1 MDERYDPK
9 QIEPFWQAQW
19 DRINLYLTRDDP
31 GRPKYYILEM
41 FPYPSGAG
49 LSVGHLHNYV
59 PCDVVGRYKRMAG
72 FNVLH
77 PMGWDAF
84 GLPAENEAILK
95 GSHPTETVPRYAANF
110 KRQLTISGCAY
121 DWSRE
126 INSSSPEYYRWTQW
140 FFLMLLKRG
149 LAYRAN
155 GAQWW
160 CDKCQTILANEQVI
174 NGCCWR
180 HTDNPVTKK
189 DLEQWYIKITDY
201 ADRLLA
207 DLDGIDWP
215 DPIKLM
221 QRNWIGRS
229 EGAELA
235 FPVTGH
241 PGQEVRFFTTRPDTV
256 FGVSFMVLAPEH
268 PLVAAITT
276 GAQRAMVESYV
287 AEARRQTEIER
298 MSTAKEK
305 SGVFT
310 GAYAHNVFTNK
321 DIPIWIADY
330 VLMGYGTGAIMA
342 APGEDQRDFEFATKY
357 GLEIP
362 RVTAPADGST
372 PPADRA
378 FSDHGLA
385 INSDFLNGKT
395 TAEAIT
401 AVCQYA
407 EKNRLGRATI
417 NYRMRDWLISR
428 QRYWGCPIPIVYC
441 KTDGIVP
448 VPEDQLPV
456 MLPPMKDY
464 LPSGTGRSPLANVPE
479 FVNTT
484 CPKCGGPAER
494 ETDTLDGF
502 ACSSWYFL
510 RFASP
515 HENARPFDRRAADYW
530 LPVDLYVG
538 GAEHAVMHLLYARM
552 WTKVMFDEELIGFDE
567 PFPALRNQGVVWAS
581 DGQRMSKSKGNVVT
595 PDAMIDKYGADA
607 LRLWELFMSPF
618 DEATNWNESGIAG
631 TQRFIQRV
639 WTMLRRY
646 IDAGSPDGNS
656 QRRDSKAHPQNHPAS
671 HRSHRA
677 PPLQHRA
684 GRDDGSPELH
694 RKTKPRRARPLR
706 HRILYPTA
714 SPNGPPRNRRNLAR
728 PRPQDF
734 NPSRRM
740 AEVRPKA
747 RTRRNGNCRGADK
760 RQSPRPPRSPR
771 RHHRRRRPR
780 PGPKQRVREAPPR
793 QQPPKKIHLH
803 KKQNAKHRR
812 VAAAFLSLCNF
823 RVQRLCVIQ
832 SAAKNPSPPLPFSL
846 QGRALRNWMRA
857 LPLSRGE
864 RIKGEGPYPALIF
877 RARFKILLFD
887 VELRTLKKKTPA
899 LFLIPRKR
907 ATRAPFVI
915 LVCSR

>member
-9 QIEPFWQAQW
+9 KIEPRWQAEW
-19 DRINLYLTRDDP
+19 DRTQLYLTREEP
-31 GRPKYYILEM
+31 GRPKFYVLEM

-59 PCDVVGRYKRMAG
+59 PCDVIGRYKRMAG

-84 GLPAENEAILK
+84 GLPAENEAILR

-121 DWSRE
+121 DWTRE
-126 INSSSPEYYRWTQW
+126 INSSSPEYYKWTQY

-149 LAYRAN
+149 LAYRAM
-155 GAQWW
+155 GSQWW
-160 CDKCQTILANEQVI
+160 CDLCRTILANEQVV

-189 DLEQWYIKITDY
+189 DLEQWYIKITAY
-201 ADRLLA
+201 ADRLLD
-207 DLDGIDWP
+207 DLDQIDWP
-215 DPIKLM
+215 EPIKLM

-235 FPVTGH
+235 FPVPGH
-241 PGQEVRFFTTRPDTV
+241 QGKEVRFFTTRPDTV

-268 PLVAAITT
+268 PLVAEITT
-276 GAQRAMVESYV
+276 DSQRKAVDEYV
-287 AEARRQTEIER
+287 TQARRQSEIER
-298 MSTAKEK
+298 MSTVKEK

-310 GAYAHNVFTNK
+310 GAYARNVFTKK

-342 APGEDQRDFEFATKY
+342 APGQDQRDYEFAKKY

-362 RVTAPADGST
+362 RVTAPLDGSEL
-372 PPADRA
+372 ALDRA
-378 FSDHGLA
+378 FTEYGVA
-385 INSDFLNGKT
+385 INSGFLDGKP
-395 TAEAIT
+395 TAEALT
-401 AVCQYA
+401 EVAAYA
-407 EKNRLGRATI
+407 ERSGIGKATI
-417 NYRMRDWLISR
+417 SYRMRDWLISR

-456 MLPPMKDY
+456 LLPPMKEY

-502 ACSSWYFL
+502 ACSSWYFI

-515 HENARPFDRRAADYW
+515 HESSVPFARHAVDYW

-552 WTKVMFDEELIGFDE
+552 WTKVMFDSELINFQE
-567 PFPALRNQGVVWAS
+567 PFPVLRNQGVVWAP

-595 PDAMIDKYGADA
+595 PDSMIEKYGADA

-618 DEATNWNESGIAG
+618 DEATNWNENGVG
-631 TQRFIQRV
+631 DMQRYLVRV
-639 WTMLRRY
+639 WNFVRKY
-646 IDAGSPDGNS
+646 VAAGSPEGAPSAETIKLAHQTIAKVTDLVERLRFNTALAAMMAHLNHLAKLAPDQMNRFLVESYLVMLAAMAPYITEEIWRELGHYKSIHLESWPKFDAALTREDAVTVVVQINGKV
-656 QRRDSKAHPQNHPAS
+656 RDRLQVAVGAS
-671 HRSHRA
+671 EEEV
-677 PPLQHRA
+677 
-684 GRDDGSPELH
+684 RDLAMKSEAV
-694 RKTKPRRARPLR
+694 T
-706 HRILYPTA
+706 
-714 SPNGPPRNRRNLAR
+714 RNL
-728 PRPQDF
+728 
-734 NPSRRM
+734 
-740 AEVRPKA
+740 
-747 RTRRNGNCRGADK
+747 NGK
-760 RQSPRPPRSPR
+760 
-771 RHHRRRRPR
+771 
-780 PGPKQRVREAPPR
+780 
-793 QQPPKKIHLH
+793 PPKKFIYVKDKMLSI
-803 KKQNAKHRR
+803 
-812 VAAAFLSLCNF
+812 VA
-823 RVQRLCVIQ
+823 
-832 SAAKNPSPPLPFSL
+832 
-846 QGRALRNWMRA
+846 
-857 LPLSRGE
+857 
-864 RIKGEGPYPALIF
+864 
-877 RARFKILLFD
+877 
-887 VELRTLKKKTPA
+887 
-899 LFLIPRKR
+899 
-907 ATRAPFVI
+907 
-915 LVCSR
+915 

>member
-9 QIEPFWQAQW
+9 KIEPAWQAEW
-19 DRINLYLTRDDP
+19 ERTNLYLTREEP
-31 GRPKYYILEM
+31 GRPKFYLLEM

-95 GSHPTETVPRYAANF
+95 GLHPTETVPRYAANF

-121 DWSRE
+121 DWTRE
-126 INSSSPEYYRWTQW
+126 INSSLPEYYRWTQW
-140 FFLMLLKRG
+140 FFLLLLKRG
-149 LAYRAN
+149 LAYRAS
-155 GAQWW
+155 GALWW

-180 HTDNPVTKK
+180 HPDNPVSKK
-189 DLEQWYIKITDY
+189 DLEQWFIKITEY

-215 DPIKLM
+215 EPIKLM

-235 FPVTGH
+235 FPVAGH
-241 PGQEVRFFTTRPDTV
+241 ESKEVRFFTTRPDTV

-268 PLVAAITT
+268 PLVAEITT
-276 GAQRAMVESYV
+276 PAHRGSVEAYV
-287 AEARRQTEIER
+287 ADARRQTEIER
-298 MSTAKEK
+298 MSTVKEK
-305 SGVFT
+305 TGVFT
-310 GAYAHNVFTNK
+310 GAYARNVFTGK

-362 RVTAPADGST
+362 RVTAPPDGIA
-372 PPADRA
+372 PPPDRA
-378 FSDHGLA
+378 YTEHGVT
-385 INSDFLNGKT
+385 INSGFLNGMQ
-395 TAEAIT
+395 TAEAIV
-401 AVCQYA
+401 AVSKYA
-407 EKNRLGRATI
+407 EEKKIGRATI
-417 NYRMRDWLISR
+417 SYRMRDWGISR

-464 LPSGTGRSPLANVPE
+464 SPSGTGRSPLANVPE

-494 ETDTLDGF
+494 ETDTLDTF

-515 HENARPFDRRAADYW
+515 HENDRPFDRSAVDYW

-552 WTKVMFDEELIGFDE
+552 WTKVMSDAELISFDE
-567 PFPALRNQGVVWAS
+567 PFPVLRNQGVVWAS

-595 PDAMIDKYGADA
+595 PDAMIEKYGADA
-607 LRLWELFMSPF
+607 LRLWELYISPF
-618 DEATNWNESGIAG
+618 DEATNWNENGITG
-631 TQRFIQRV
+631 TLRFITRV
-639 WTMLRRY
+639 WAMIRRY
-646 IDAGSPDGNS
+646 VEAGAPKGNPS
-656 QRRDSKAHPQNHPAS
+656 QETLKRAHKTIEVVTDHIERLRFNTGLAKLMDHLNYLAKLTPEEMGRFAAES
-671 HRSHRA
+671 LVVLLA
-677 PPLQHRA
+677 PMAPYVTEEMWRGLGHKSSVHLESWPKF
-684 GRDDGSPELH
+684 DPEL
-694 RKTKPRRARPLR
+694 ARDE
-706 HRILYPTA
+706 TVTVVVQV
-714 SPNGPPRNRRNLAR
+714 NGKVRDRLEVAVGTPE
-728 PRPQDF
+728 
-734 NPSRRM
+734 
-740 AEVRPKA
+740 AEVRELALKSEAVVRHLGGKA
-747 RTRRNGNCRGADK
+747 P
-760 RQSPRPPRSPR
+760 Q
-771 RHHRRRRPR
+771 
-780 PGPKQRVREAPPR
+780 
-793 QQPPKKIHLH
+793 KIIYIP
-803 KKQNAKHRR
+803 NRM
-812 VAAAFLSLCNF
+812 LSI
-823 RVQRLCVIQ
+823 VV
-832 SAAKNPSPPLPFSL
+832 
-846 QGRALRNWMRA
+846 
-857 LPLSRGE
+857 
-864 RIKGEGPYPALIF
+864 
-877 RARFKILLFD
+877 
-887 VELRTLKKKTPA
+887 
-899 LFLIPRKR
+899 
-907 ATRAPFVI
+907 
-915 LVCSR
+915 

>member
-9 QIEPFWQAQW
+9 KLEPFWQAEW
-19 DRINLYLTRDDP
+19 DRTNLYLTREDP
-31 GRPKYYILEM
+31 GRPKFYILEM

-84 GLPAENEAILK
+84 GLPAENEAVLK

-126 INSSSPEYYRWTQW
+126 INSSSPEYYKWTQW

-149 LAYRAN
+149 LAYRAT

-160 CDKCQTILANEQVI
+160 CDKCGTVLANEQVI

-180 HTDNPVTKK
+180 HPDNPVSKK

-215 DPIKLM
+215 EPIKLM

-235 FPVTGH
+235 FPVAGRKDR
-241 PGQEVRFFTTRPDTV
+241 EVRFFTTRPDTV

-268 PLVAAITT
+268 PLVAEITT
-276 GAQRAMVESYV
+276 PEHRAMVESYV
-287 AEARRQTEIER
+287 ADARRQTEIER

-310 GAYAHNVFTNK
+310 GAHAHNVFTDK

-357 GLEIP
+357 RLEIP
-362 RVTAPADGST
+362 RVTAPADGTAPS
-372 PPADRA
+372 ADRA
-378 FSDHGLA
+378 FSDHGIA
-385 INSDFLNGKT
+385 INSGFLNGKK

-407 EKNRLGRATI
+407 EKHGIGRATI

-456 MLPPMKDY
+456 LLPPMKDY
-464 LPSGTGRSPLANVPE
+464 LPPGTGRSPLASVPE

-515 HENARPFDRRAADYW
+515 HEDARPFDRRAVDYW

-567 PFPALRNQGVVWAS
+567 PFPSLRNQGVVWAS

-595 PDAMIDKYGADA
+595 PDAMIEKYGADA

-618 DEATNWNESGIAG
+618 DEATNWNEGGIGG

-639 WTMLRRY
+639 WTMMRRY
-646 IDAGSPDGNS
+646 TESSSPAGNPTEETLKRTHKTIQLVTDHIERLRFNTAIAAMMDHLNYVAKLKPEELGRFPAESFILLLAPMAPHVTEEIWRALGYKSSIHQEPWPKFDPKQVLDEMVTVVVQVNGKV
-656 QRRDSKAHPQNHPAS
+656 RDRLEVPAGTS
-671 HRSHRA
+671 EA
-677 PPLQHRA
+677 
-684 GRDDGSPELH
+684 DV
-694 RKTKPRRARPLR
+694 
-706 HRILYPTA
+706 
-714 SPNGPPRNRRNLAR
+714 RNLALNSEAVKR
-728 PRPQDF
+728 HLD
-734 NPSRRM
+734 
-740 AEVRPKA
+740 
-747 RTRRNGNCRGADK
+747 GN
-760 RQSPRPPRSPR
+760 
-771 RHHRRRRPR
+771 
-780 PGPKQRVREAPPR
+780 
-793 QQPPKKIHLH
+793 PPKKFIFIKDKMLSI
-803 KKQNAKHRR
+803 
-812 VAAAFLSLCNF
+812 VA
-823 RVQRLCVIQ
+823 
-832 SAAKNPSPPLPFSL
+832 
-846 QGRALRNWMRA
+846 
-857 LPLSRGE
+857 
-864 RIKGEGPYPALIF
+864 
-877 RARFKILLFD
+877 
-887 VELRTLKKKTPA
+887 
-899 LFLIPRKR
+899 
-907 ATRAPFVI
+907 
-915 LVCSR
+915 

>member
-9 QIEPFWQAQW
+9 QIEPFWQSEW
-19 DRINLYLTRDDP
+19 DRTDLYLTRVDP
-31 GRPKYYILEM
+31 GRPKFYILEM

-215 DPIKLM
+215 EPIKLM

-235 FPVTGH
+235 FPITDHKGK
-241 PGQEVRFFTTRPDTV
+241 EVRFFTTRPDTV

-268 PLVAAITT
+268 PLVAEITIDT
-276 GAQRAMVESYV
+276 HRAKVDTYV
-287 AEARRQTEIER
+287 AEARRQTDIER
-298 MSTAKEK
+298 MSTVKEK

-310 GAYAHNVFTNK
+310 GAYAHNVFTGM

-357 GLEIP
+357 RLDIP

-378 FSDHGLA
+378 FSDHGIA
-385 INSDFLNGKT
+385 INSGFLNGKT
-395 TAEAIT
+395 TVEALA
-401 AVCQYA
+401 AVAKYA
-407 EKNRLGRATI
+407 EQNGIGRATI
-417 NYRMRDWLISR
+417 NFRMRDWLISR

-456 MLPPMKDY
+456 LLPPMKDY

-515 HENARPFDRRAADYW
+515 HENARPFDRRAVDRW

-552 WTKVMFDEELIGFDE
+552 WTKVMFDEEMIGFDE

-618 DEATNWNESGIAG
+618 DEATNWNENGIGG
-631 TQRFIQRV
+631 TLRFIQRV
-639 WTMLRRY
+639 WTMMRRY
-646 IDAGSPDGNS
+646 IDAGSPN
-656 QRRDSKAHPQNHPAS
+656 
-671 HRSHRA
+671 
-677 PPLQHRA
+677 
-684 GRDDGSPELH
+684 GSPSDETLKRTH
-694 RKTKPRRARPLR
+694 KTIQLVTDHIDRLRFNTALAAMMDHLNHISKLKPQEMDRFTTESFILLLAPMAPYVTEEIWRAMGHKTSIHLEGWPKYDPKLVLDETVTIAIQINGKVRD
-706 HRILYPTA
+706 RIEVPAGT
-714 SPNGPPRNRRNLAR
+714 PE
-728 PRPQDF
+728 D
-734 NPSRRM
+734 
-740 AEVRPKA
+740 EVRRIA
-747 RTRRNGNCRGADK
+747 L
-760 RQSPRPPRSPR
+760 S
-771 RHHRRRRPR
+771 
-780 PGPKQRVREAPPR
+780 REAVKR
-793 QQPPKKIHLH
+793 HLDGKPPKKFIY
-803 KKQNAKHRR
+803 
-812 VAAAFLSLCNF
+812 
-823 RVQRLCVIQ
+823 
-832 SAAKNPSPPLPFSL
+832 
-846 QGRALRNWMRA
+846 
-857 LPLSRGE
+857 
-864 RIKGEGPYPALIF
+864 IKD
-877 RARFKILLFD
+877 K
-887 VELRTLKKKTPA
+887 TLN
-899 LFLIPRKR
+899 I
-907 ATRAPFVI
+907 V
-915 LVCSR
+915 V